1 MTIPKHL
8 KLLVAAT
15 VSTLFAVSAQA
26 QIWDAG
32 EESVVRVGEEV
43 FAAGNTLNLSGNSGL
58 TWAAGNTVVVE
69 EPSGGIVAAGNA
81 VKVLEGAAGPV
92 IVAGSDVSVAG
103 AVSGSIYAAGQD
115 VELDVDHQGG
125 TVIVAGSNIGFMG
138 QTTGSAY
145 FAGESVRVEGRIDG
159 DLYVSAG
166 SVSLADDLV
175 VGGEIVYDI
184 GERDQLTL
192 PEGLRGRQAD
202 PGEVMGEIQDSMIND
217 GGTGGDIGFL
227 IFSLI
232 VGAAVI
238 LLMSRQADHGAL
250 WLRRRPWLT
259 IGTGFAGLSSWVG
272 LTLTSLLV
280 VLLLS
285 YGLTWFLMVLLVLV
299 PVTMLAGFVAAIF
312 GYFHG
317 LHAVGALGARLLP
330 ESLNPTLRRLLA
342 VSAAVVVLFLIGI
355 VLPGLSMLLSFL
367 ALGLGFGALG
377 LRLWKGLPP
386 VAAAPEVEAEA
397 GAA

>member
-43 FAAGNTLNLSGNSGL
+43 FAAGDTLNLSGNSGL

-184 GERDQLTL
+184 GEREQLTL

-342 VSAAVVVLFLIGI
+342 VSAAVVVLFLVGI

-386 VAAAPEVEAEA
+386 VPAAPEVEAEA
-397 GAA
+397 GVA

>member
-8 KLLVAAT
+8 LLLAAAT

-26 QIWDAG
+26 QIGDED
-32 EESVVRVGEEV
+32 EESVLRVGEEV
-43 FAAGNTLNLSGNSGL
+43 FAAGEELTLGGNSGM
-58 TWAAGNTVVVE
+58 TWAAGNTVVVN
-69 EPSGGIVAAGNA
+69 EPSGGVFAMGN
-81 VKVLEGAAGPV
+81 VIKVLQGAAGPV
-92 IVAGSDVSVAG
+92 LVAGSNVNVEGPVA
-103 AVSGSIYAAGQD
+103 GSIYAAGQD
-115 VELDVDHQGG
+115 VELDVDHRGG
-125 TVIVAGSNIGFMG
+125 TILAAGSNVSFRG

-145 FAGESVRVEGRIDG
+145 LTGENVRVEGRIDG
-159 DLYVSAG
+159 DLYVAAG
-166 SVSLADDLV
+166 SVNLADDV
-175 VGGEIVYDI
+175 IVGGEIVYDI
-184 GERDQLTL
+184 GERARLAL

-202 PGEVMGEIQDSMIND
+202 PGEVMGEIHDSMFND

-227 IFSLI
+227 VFSLI
-232 VGAAVI
+232 VGATVI

-259 IGTGFAGLSSWVG
+259 VGTGFVGLSFWIG

-285 YGLTWFLMVLLVLV
+285 YGLTWFLLVLLVLV
-299 PVTMLAGFVAAIF
+299 PLSMLAGFVVAIL

-330 ESLNPTLRRLLA
+330 ASLNPSVRRLL
-342 VSAAVVVLFLIGI
+342 VLAAAIVLLFLIGI

-367 ALGLGFGALG
+367 ALGLGFSMLG

-386 VAAAPEVEAEA
+386 VPAAPEVGADA

>member
-8 KLLVAAT
+8 LLLVAAT
-15 VSTLFAVSAQA
+15 VSTFFAVSAQA
-26 QIWDAG
+26 QVGDEG
-32 EESVVRVGEEV
+32 DESVIRVGEEV
-43 FAAGNTLNLSGNSGL
+43 FAAGDTLSLGGNSGL

-69 EPSGGIVAAGNA
+69 EPSGAVVAVGNV
-81 VKVLEGAAGPV
+81 VKVLEGANGP
-92 IVAGSDVSVAG
+92 IIAAGSDVSVEG
-103 AVSGSIYAAGQD
+103 TVSGSIYAAGQE
-115 VELDVDHQGG
+115 VELDVDHRSG
-125 TVIVAGSNIGFMG
+125 TVLAAGSNIGFMG

-145 FAGESVRVEGRIDG
+145 FAGDSGRVEGRIDG

-175 VGGEIVYDI
+175 VGGEIVHDI
-184 GERDQLTL
+184 GEREQLTL

-259 IGTGFAGLSSWVG
+259 IGTGFVGLSFWIG

-285 YGLTWFLMVLLVLV
+285 YGLTWFLLVLLVLV
-299 PVTMLAGFVAAIF
+299 PVSMLAGFVAAIF

-342 VSAAVVVLFLIGI
+342 VSAAVVVLFLVGI

-367 ALGLGFGALG
+367 ALGLGFGLLG

-386 VAAAPEVEAEA
+386 VPAAPEVEAEA

>member
-8 KLLVAAT
+8 LLLVAAT
-15 VSTLFAVSAQA
+15 VSTFFAVSAQA
-26 QIWDAG
+26 QVWDEG
-32 EESVVRVGEEV
+32 DESVIRVGEEV
-43 FAAGNTLNLSGNSGL
+43 FAAGDSLSLGGNSGL
-58 TWAAGNTVVVE
+58 TWAAGNTLMVE
-69 EPSGGIVAAGNA
+69 EPSGAVVAVGNV
-81 VKVLEGAAGPV
+81 VKVLEGANGP
-92 IVAGSDVSVAG
+92 IIAAGSDVSVEG

-115 VELDVDHQGG
+115 VELDVDHRSG
-125 TVIVAGSNIGFMG
+125 TVLAAGSNIGFMG

-145 FAGESVRVEGRIDG
+145 FAGDSVRVEGRIDG

-184 GERDQLTL
+184 GEREQLTL

-217 GGTGGDIGFL
+217 GRTGGDIGFL

-238 LLMSRQADHGAL
+238 LLMSRQAEHGAL
-250 WLRRRPWLT
+250 WLRRQPWLT
-259 IGTGFAGLSSWVG
+259 IGTGFVGLSFWIG

-285 YGLTWFLMVLLVLV
+285 YGLTWFLLVLLVLV
-299 PVTMLAGFVAAIF
+299 PVSMLAGFVAAIF

-317 LHAVGALGARLLP
+317 LHVVGALGTRLLP

-342 VSAAVVVLFLIGI
+342 VSAAVVVLFLVGI

-367 ALGLGFGALG
+367 ALGLGFGMLG

-386 VAAAPEVEAEA
+386 VPAAPEVEAEA

>member
-43 FAAGNTLNLSGNSGL
+43 FAAGDTLNLSGNSGL

-184 GERDQLTL
+184 GEREQLTL

-259 IGTGFAGLSSWVG
+259 IGTGFVGLSFWIG

-342 VSAAVVVLFLIGI
+342 VSAAVVVLFLVGI

-386 VAAAPEVEAEA
+386 VPAAPEVEAEA
-397 GAA
+397 GVA

>member
-8 KLLVAAT
+8 LLLVAAT
-15 VSTLFAVSAQA
+15 VSTFFAVSAQA
-26 QIWDAG
+26 QVWDEG
-32 EESVVRVGEEV
+32 DESVVRVGEEV
-43 FAAGNTLNLSGNSGL
+43 FAAGDTLSLGGNGGL

-69 EPSGGIVAAGNA
+69 EPSGAVVAVGNV
-81 VKVLEGAAGPV
+81 VKVLEGANGP
-92 IVAGSDVSVAG
+92 IIAAGSDVSVEG
-103 AVSGSIYAAGQD
+103 AVSGSIYTAGQD
-115 VELDVDHQGG
+115 VELDVDHRSG
-125 TVIVAGSNIGFMG
+125 TVLAAGSNIGFMG

-145 FAGESVRVEGRIDG
+145 FAGDSVRVEGRIDG

-184 GERDQLTL
+184 GEREQLTL

-217 GGTGGDIGFL
+217 GRTGGDIGFL

-238 LLMSRQADHGAL
+238 LLMSRQADQGAL

-259 IGTGFAGLSSWVG
+259 IGTGFVGLSFWIG

-285 YGLTWFLMVLLVLV
+285 YGLTWFLLVLLVLV
-299 PVTMLAGFVAAIF
+299 PVSMLAGFVAAIF

-330 ESLNPTLRRLLA
+330 ESLHPTLRRLLA
-342 VSAAVVVLFLIGI
+342 VSAAVVVLFLVGI
-355 VLPGLSMLLSFL
+355 ALPGLSMLLSFL
-367 ALGLGFGALG
+367 ALGLGFGMLG

-386 VAAAPEVEAEA
+386 VPAAPEVEAEA

>member
-43 FAAGNTLNLSGNSGL
+43 FAAGDTLNLSGNSGL

-184 GERDQLTL
+184 GEREQLTL

-342 VSAAVVVLFLIGI
+342 VSAAVVVLFLVGI
-355 VLPGLSMLLSFL
+355 LLPGLSMLLSFL

-386 VAAAPEVEAEA
+386 VPAAPEVEAEA
-397 GAA
+397 GVA

>member
-43 FAAGNTLNLSGNSGL
+43 FAAGDTLNLSGNSGL

-184 GERDQLTL
+184 GEREQLTL

-259 IGTGFAGLSSWVG
+259 IGTGFVGLSFWIG

-285 YGLTWFLMVLLVLV
+285 YGLTWFLLVLLVLV
-299 PVTMLAGFVAAIF
+299 PVSMLAGFVAAIF

-317 LHAVGALGARLLP
+317 LHAVGALGTRLLP

-342 VSAAVVVLFLIGI
+342 VSAAVVVLFLVGI

-367 ALGLGFGALG
+367 ALGLGFGMLG

-386 VAAAPEVEAEA
+386 VPAAPEVEAEA

>member
-43 FAAGNTLNLSGNSGL
+43 FAAGDTLNLSGNSGL

-184 GERDQLTL
+184 GEREQLTL

-259 IGTGFAGLSSWVG
+259 IGTGFVGLSFWIG

-342 VSAAVVVLFLIGI
+342 VSAAVVVLFLVGI
-355 VLPGLSMLLSFL
+355 LLPGLSMLLSFL

-386 VAAAPEVEAEA
+386 VPAAPEVEAEA
-397 GAA
+397 GVA

>member
-8 KLLVAAT
+8 LLLAAAT

-26 QIWDAG
+26 QLWDEG
-32 EESVVRVGEEV
+32 DESVVRVGEEV
-43 FAAGNTLNLSGNSGL
+43 FAAGEELTLGGNSGL
-58 TWAAGNTVVVE
+58 TWAAGNRVVVE
-69 EPSGGIVAAGNA
+69 EPTGGIVAAGNA
-81 VKVLEGAAGPV
+81 VKVLEGANGP
-92 IVAGSDVSVAG
+92 IIAAGSDVSVEG
-103 AVSGSIYAAGQD
+103 VVSGSIYAAGQD
-115 VELDVDHQGG
+115 LELDVDHRGG
-125 TVIVAGSNIGFMG
+125 TILAAGSNIGFMG
-138 QTTGSAY
+138 QTTGSVY
-145 FAGESVRVEGRIDG
+145 FAGDSVRVEGRIDG

-184 GERDQLTL
+184 GERERLEL

-217 GGTGGDIGFL
+217 GGTGGDIGFF

-285 YGLTWFLMVLLVLV
+285 YGLTWFLLVLLVLV
-299 PVTMLAGFVAAIF
+299 PVSMLAGFVAAIL

-317 LHAVGALGARLLP
+317 LHAVGALGTRLLP

-342 VSAAVVVLFLIGI
+342 VSAAVVVLFLVGI
-355 VLPGLSMLLSFL
+355 VLPGLSMLLSFI
-367 ALGLGFGALG
+367 ALGLGFGMLG

-386 VAAAPEVEAEA
+386 VAATPEVEADA

>member
-43 FAAGNTLNLSGNSGL
+43 FAAGDTLNLSGNSGL

-184 GERDQLTL
+184 GEREQLTL
-192 PEGLRGRQAD
+192 PEGPRGRQAD

-342 VSAAVVVLFLIGI
+342 VSAAVVVLFLVGI
-355 VLPGLSMLLSFL
+355 LLPGLSMLLSFL

-386 VAAAPEVEAEA
+386 VPAAPEVEAEA
-397 GAA
+397 GVA

>member
-1 MTIPKHL
+1 MTSPKHL
-8 KLLVAAT
+8 LLLAAAA
-15 VSTLFAVSAQA
+15 VSTLFAMSAHG
-26 QIWDAG
+26 QIRDEDDA
-32 EESVVRVGEEV
+32 SVFRVGEEV
-43 FAAGNTLNLSGNSGL
+43 FAAGDTLSLGGNSGL
-58 TWAAGNTVVVE
+58 TWAAGNTVVIE
-69 EPSGGIVAAGNA
+69 KPSGGVVAAGNA
-81 VKVLEGAAGPV
+81 VKVLAGANGP
-92 IVAGSDVSVAG
+92 IIAAGSDVSVEG

-115 VELDVDHQGG
+115 VELDVDHRGG
-125 TVIVAGSNIGFMG
+125 TVLAAGSNIGFMG

-145 FAGESVRVEGRIDG
+145 FAGDSVRVEGRIDG

-175 VGGEIVYDI
+175 VGGEIVYYI
-184 GERDQLTL
+184 GERDRLEL

-202 PGEVMGEIQDSMIND
+202 PGEVMGEIQDAMIND
-217 GGTGGDIGFL
+217 GGTGGDIGFF

-259 IGTGFAGLSSWVG
+259 IGTGFVGLCFWIG

-285 YGLTWFLMVLLVLV
+285 YGLTWFQLVLLVLV
-299 PVTMLAGFVAAIF
+299 PFSMLAGFVAAIF

-317 LHAVGALGARLLP
+317 LHAVGALGALLLP

-342 VSAAVVVLFLIGI
+342 VSAAVVVLFLVGI
-355 VLPGLSMLLSFL
+355 VLPGLSLLLSFL
-367 ALGLGFGALG
+367 ALGLGFGMLG

-386 VAAAPEVEAEA
+386 VAAAPDVEADA

>member
-8 KLLVAAT
+8 LLLVAAT
-15 VSTLFAVSAQA
+15 VSTFFAVSAQA
-26 QIWDAG
+26 QIWDEG
-32 EESVVRVGEEV
+32 DESVIRVGEEV
-43 FAAGNTLNLSGNSGL
+43 FAAGDTLNLSGNSGL

-103 AVSGSIYAAGQD
+103 AVSGSIYAAGQG

-184 GERDQLTL
+184 GEREQLTL

-342 VSAAVVVLFLIGI
+342 VSAAVVVLFLVGI
-355 VLPGLSMLLSFL
+355 LLPGLSMLLSFL

-386 VAAAPEVEAEA
+386 VPAAPEVEAEA
-397 GAA
+397 GVA

>member
-8 KLLVAAT
+8 LLLAAAA
-15 VSTLFAVSAQA
+15 VSTVFAVSAQA
-26 QIWDAG
+26 QFWD
-32 EESVVRVGEEV
+32 EDDESVFRVGEEV
-43 FAAGNTLNLSGNSGL
+43 FAAGDTLSLGGNSGL
-58 TWAAGNTVVVE
+58 TWAAGNTVVIE
-69 EPSGGIVAAGNA
+69 KPSGGVVAAGNA
-81 VKVLEGAAGPV
+81 VKVLAGANGP
-92 IVAGSDVSVAG
+92 IIAAGSDVSVEG

-115 VELDVDHQGG
+115 VELDVDHRGG
-125 TVIVAGSNIGFMG
+125 TVLAAGNNIGFMG

-145 FAGESVRVEGRIDG
+145 FAGDSVRVEGRIDG

-184 GERDQLTL
+184 GERDRLEL

-217 GGTGGDIGFL
+217 GGTGGDIGFF

-259 IGTGFAGLSSWVG
+259 IGTGFVGLSFWIG

-285 YGLTWFLMVLLVLV
+285 YGLTWFLLVLLVLV
-299 PVTMLAGFVAAIF
+299 PLSMLAGFVAAIF

-317 LHAVGALGARLLP
+317 LHAVGALGTRLLP

-342 VSAAVVVLFLIGI
+342 VSAAVVVLFLVGI
-355 VLPGLSMLLSFL
+355 VLPGLSLLLSFL
-367 ALGLGFGALG
+367 ALGLGFGMLG

-386 VAAAPEVEAEA
+386 VAAAPEVEADA